1 MPDPI
6 IRFGKTHKGKRVSE
20 CPTEYL
26 DWLLGEDW
34 LFEDLREAIESD
46 LEGRAD
52 WHRMGED

>member
-1 MPDPI
+1 MPDLI
-6 IRFGKTHKGKRVSE
+6 IPFGKHKGKAVSE

-26 DWLLGEDW
+26 DWLLGQDW
-34 LFEDLREAIESD
+34 LFDDLREAIESD